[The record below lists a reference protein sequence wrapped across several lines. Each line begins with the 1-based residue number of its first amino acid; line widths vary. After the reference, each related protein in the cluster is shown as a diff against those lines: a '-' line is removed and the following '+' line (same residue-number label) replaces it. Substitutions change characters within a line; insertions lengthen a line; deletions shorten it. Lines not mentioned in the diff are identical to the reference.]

1 MVVNKN
7 SSELIIASNSA
18 EGTDRNVHSQSSPE
32 RGIFEYFKLCCLWVW
47 LPINL
52 NLGANRDLALWDTD
66 NSWHTLNYWEP
77 TNNKAGYLDN
87 HKSLRDN
94 QGLGQHWTRSFI
106 SYTGPL
112 PEDWARW
119 LFYLVLKNLHRVKE
133 NETEG
138 YVPNEEQ
145 AKTSEK
151 KKTYEMRCYL
161 PNEVKNNTHK
171 DAH

>member
-1 MVVNKN
+1 M
-7 SSELIIASNSA
+7 
-18 EGTDRNVHSQSSPE
+18 
-32 RGIFEYFKLCCLWVW
+32 
-47 LPINL
+47 
-52 NLGANRDLALWDTD
+52 
-66 NSWHTLNYWEP
+66 
-77 TNNKAGYLDN
+77 
-87 HKSLRDN
+87 
-94 QGLGQHWTRSFI
+94 
-106 SYTGPL
+106 
-112 PEDWARW
+112 
-119 LFYLVLKNLHRVKE
+119 LKNLHRVKE